1 MGTGGT
7 GGPTL
12 RRDAR
17 ENVAKLTHAAVQ
29 VFRAHGLGA
38 PLEEVAR
45 TAGVSTGTLY
55 NRFGTREAL
64 IDAVVPIIAAEQMAT
79 IATEARTI
87 SDPWRRFRFYLTS
100 LLELQATLPAL
111 DDIMA
116 RRYPG
121 SEQLARLCDEA
132 VAYASSFL
140 EAAQEDGSLRDD
152 FGPADLVAIFLANS
166 GILRSDLKADPDAW
180 RRHVGFVLDGLRV
193 APRPRP

>member
-1 MGTGGT
+1 METGGT
-7 GGPTL
+7 GRSTL

-17 ENVAKLTHAAVQ
+17 ENLAKLTNAAVE
-29 VFRAHGLGA
+29 VFRTQGLGA

-55 NRFGTREAL
+55 NRFGSREAL
-64 IDAVVPIIAAEQMAT
+64 IDAAVPIIAAEQMAT
-79 IATEARTI
+79 IAAEAQAI
-87 SDPWRRFRFYLTS
+87 PDPWSRFRSYLTS

-132 VAYASSFL
+132 VVHASSFL
-140 EAAQEDGSLRDD
+140 EAAQKDGSLRDD
-152 FGPADLVAIFLANS
+152 FGPADLTAIFLASS
-166 GILRSDLKADPDAW
+166 GILRSDPKADTGVW
-180 RRHVGFVLDGLRV
+180 RRHIGFVLDGLRV
-193 APRPRP
+193 DPHRRP